1 MKFDYKLKYHT
12 SEEDIKKIR
21 HSLVRGVSLER
32 VANRYGFTVS
42 FIKRNFYI
50 YAVNTAHCRCSL
62 GRKNEPYH
70 LNEMDY
76 GFIPQYKEEDLN
88 KSEIEAYNTYKLKS
102 ILNEI

>member
-1 MKFDYKLKYHT
+1 MKSDYKLKHHT
-12 SEEDIKKIR
+12 SEKDIKNIK
-21 HSLVRGVSLER
+21 HSLIKGVSIEK
-32 VANRYGFTVS
+32 VANRYGFSVS

-62 GRKNEPYH
+62 GSKNEPYH

-76 GFIPQYKEEDLN
+76 GFIPEYKEEDLN
-88 KSEIEAYNTYKLKS
+88 KAEIAAYNKYKLKL